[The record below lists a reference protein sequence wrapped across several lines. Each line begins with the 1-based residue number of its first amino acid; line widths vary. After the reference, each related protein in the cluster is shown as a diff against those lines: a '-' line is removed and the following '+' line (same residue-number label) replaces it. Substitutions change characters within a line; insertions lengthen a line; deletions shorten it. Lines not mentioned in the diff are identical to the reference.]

1 MTVSKLAPALLALI
15 LAQPLWASEDAG
27 HDDHD
32 HGHGDAAEHSHE
44 EGHDHGDDH
53 AHDEDHAG
61 DDHGHDHDHDHDQ
74 AGHDH
79 VHGAAVLTLKVSGQI
94 VEARLTLPG
103 GDLFAEDTADE
114 MKTVATATDLFS
126 AAGTGI
132 ALPGTAGCEQISFAV
147 TKSEIEEGDHDG
159 HHDYSAREIQLC
171 QTPEALAEIGITAF
185 TAFSSLET
193 VKLYL
198 DAPDYAV
205 EATLDPDVTAIRTAP
220 LTN

>member
-1 MTVSKLAPALLALI
+1 MTATKLAPALLALI
-15 LAQPLWASEDAG
+15 LAQPVWASEDAG

-53 AHDEDHAG
+53 AHDA
-61 DDHGHDHDHDHDQ
+61 GHDHDHDDDHDH

-79 VHGAAVLTLKVSGQI
+79 VHGAA
-94 VEARLTLPG
+94 TLPG
-103 GDLFAEDTADE
+103 GDLFPDETADE
-114 MKTVATATDLFS
+114 MKTLVTASDLFE
-126 AAGTGI
+126 AGGTGI
-132 ALPGTAGCEQISFAV
+132 ALPDAAECERITLEVS
-147 TKSEIEEGDHDG
+147 KSEIEEGG
-159 HHDYSAREIQLC
+159 HAGHKDYTARDVHLC
-171 QTPEALAEIGITAF
+171 QAPEALDRIGITAF
-185 TAFSSLET
+185 TAFSSLSS

-205 EATLDPDVTAIRTAP
+205 EATLAPDVTAIRTAP